1 LVVEHGRSSRYTE
14 RVNATAFVERVS
26 TEPERSTE
34 IDVRVPSAELR
45 REIQLGPKL
54 VSDLLADPRHT
65 VERRIVRKG
74 HVLGP
79 PAPACALD
87 DWHLRWPRHPLPA
100 DLAGLVSRFNG
111 IHLWANLSTGRSYE
125 GLAPIAEWDLARTKM
140 YGAHADEALLAEEY
154 LAISY
159 NEDCAAFV
167 VLNVDTGRYYYM
179 DACGPDESCL
189 IGDSVDALLDWLW
202 KNRLP

>member
-1 LVVEHGRSSRYTE
+1 MNLTG
-14 RVNATAFVERVS
+14 FVERVS
-26 TEPERSTE
+26 SEPERITE
-34 IDVRVPSAELR
+34 IDVRVPSAELL

-65 VERRIVRKG
+65 VERRTVRKG

-79 PAPACALD
+79 PASPGALA
-87 DWHLRWPRHPLPA
+87 DWQLRWPQHPLPP
-100 DLAGLVSRFNG
+100 DLGSLVSQFNG
-111 IHLWANLSTGRSYE
+111 IHLWADLSTGRSYE
-125 GLAPIAEWDLARTKM
+125 GLAPIAEWELARTKM
-140 YGAHADEALLAEEY
+140 YGAHAEERLLPDRY

-159 NEDCAAFV
+159 HEDGAAFV
-167 VLNVDTGRYYYM
+167 VLNVDTALYHYM

-189 IGDSVDALLDWLW
+189 IGNSVDALLDWLW